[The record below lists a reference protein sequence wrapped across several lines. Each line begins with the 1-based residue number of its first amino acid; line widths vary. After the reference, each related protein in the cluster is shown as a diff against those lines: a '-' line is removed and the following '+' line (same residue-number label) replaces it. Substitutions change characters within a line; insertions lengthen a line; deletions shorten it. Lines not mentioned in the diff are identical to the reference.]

1 MFLEIEEMNTV
12 ATEYKIQEIA
22 DSDDT
27 IILSCIR
34 AAISR
39 VKSYLSG
46 KYDVEEIFS
55 TTGEQRNAD
64 ILEICKNTAL
74 WFLIRR
80 NNMDILYGRVKDTYD
95 RDMAYLKDIAAGNV
109 PIGLPVLKS
118 DGRPVVAIRS
128 GSNTKFSH
136 SW

>member
-55 TTGEQRNAD
+55 ATGEQRNAD

-74 WFLIRR
+74 
-80 NNMDILYGRVKDTYD
+80 
-95 RDMAYLKDIAAGNV
+95 
-109 PIGLPVLKS
+109 GLV
-118 DGRPVVAIRS
+118 RS
-128 GSNTKFSH
+128 AVTIWTSL
-136 SW
+136 